1 MGQYREK
8 TCPTCGVQHR
18 KRGPYCSRSCGNS
31 RDHTKER
38 IEHQRTVMTKVMN
51 APDKAEHRAYAA
63 EHLRLKQKQLVN
75 KHDEDLQQLSYD
87 DLFLQPVVKTLPD
100 GQFVQDGDIWTDAD
114 W

>member
-1 MGQYREK
+1 
-8 TCPTCGVQHR
+8 
-18 KRGPYCSRSCGNS
+18 
-31 RDHTKER
+31 
-38 IEHQRTVMTKVMN
+38 MN

-100 GQFVQDGDIWTDAD
+100 GQFVQDGDIWTESD
-114 W
+114 WWFYSKTEVYTNLRLFGVFFVSATSNLLDFYLTKG